1 MEIVDPSRIQALVQG
16 LADEYSR
23 KIILSAIPK
32 AKSVEDMSRENDIPL
47 STCYRRVHELLNSQI
62 LLVERIIVT
71 PEGKKYELLRSSYR
85 AVNVTFDGG
94 VMKVEAVI
102 NEDVAEK
109 LRRLW
114 MAMREP
120 DKLSRVG
127 NDSNSIKGTGGDIK
141 KR

>member
-1 MEIVDPSRIQALVQG
+1 MEITEPGRVQALIQG

-23 KIILSAIPK
+23 KILLSAIPK

-47 STCYRRVHELLNSQI
+47 STAYRRVHELLDAQI
-62 LLVERIIVT
+62 LVVERIIVT

-85 AVNVTFDGG
+85 SVTVSFDGG
-94 VMKVEAVI
+94 QLKVEALI

-114 MAMREP
+114 LSMRE
-120 DKLSRVG
+120 S
-127 NDSNSIKGTGGDIK
+127 
-141 KR
+141 

>member
-1 MEIVDPSRIQALVQG
+1 MEISEPSGIQALVQG

-47 STCYRRVHELLNSQI
+47 STCYRRVHELLDSQI
-62 LLVERIIVT
+62 LVVERIIVT
-71 PEGKKYELLRSSYR
+71 PEGKKFELLRSAYR

-94 VMKVEAVI
+94 VMKVDAII

-114 MAMREP
+114 LTMKEA
-120 DKLSRVG
+120 K
-127 NDSNSIKGTGGDIK
+127 
-141 KR
+141 

>member
-1 MEIVDPSRIQALVQG
+1 LEISEPSRIQALVQG

-47 STCYRRVHELLNSQI
+47 STCYRRVHELLDSQI
-62 LLVERIIVT
+62 LVVERIIVT
-71 PEGKKYELLRSSYR
+71 PEGKKYELLRSAYR
-85 AVNVTFDGG
+85 AVNVSFDGG
-94 VMKVEAVI
+94 VMKVDALI

-114 MAMREP
+114 LTMKET
-120 DKLSRVG
+120 K
-127 NDSNSIKGTGGDIK
+127 
-141 KR
+141 

>member
-1 MEIVDPSRIQALVQG
+1 MEISEPSRVQALVTG

-32 AKSVEDMSRENDIPL
+32 AKSVEDMSRENDVPL
-47 STCYRRVHELLNSQI
+47 STCYRRVHELLDAQI
-62 LLVERIIVT
+62 LVVEKIVVT
-71 PEGKKYELLRSSYR
+71 PEGKKFELLRSAYR

-94 VMKVEAVI
+94 VMKVDAII

-114 MAMREP
+114 LTMKEA
-120 DKLSRVG
+120 K
-127 NDSNSIKGTGGDIK
+127 
-141 KR
+141 

>member
-1 MEIVDPSRIQALVQG
+1 MEISEPSRIQALVQG

-23 KIILSAIPK
+23 KILLSTIPR

-47 STCYRRVHELLNSQI
+47 STCYRRVHELLDNQI
-62 LLVERIIVT
+62 LVVEKIIVT
-71 PEGKKYELLRSSYR
+71 PDGKKYELLRSAYR

-94 VMKVEAVI
+94 VMKVDAII

-114 MAMREP
+114 LTMKEA
-120 DKLSRVG
+120 K
-127 NDSNSIKGTGGDIK
+127 
-141 KR
+141 

>member
-1 MEIVDPSRIQALVQG
+1 MEIADPSRIQAIVQG

-47 STCYRRVHELLNSQI
+47 STCYRRVHELLDSQI
-62 LLVERIIVT
+62 LVVERIIVT
-71 PEGKKYELLRSSYR
+71 PDGKKYELLRSAYR

-94 VMKVEAVI
+94 VMKVEAMI
-102 NEDVAEK
+102 NEDVADK

-114 MAMREP
+114 LTMKET
-120 DKLSRVG
+120 K
-127 NDSNSIKGTGGDIK
+127 
-141 KR
+141 

>member
-1 MEIVDPSRIQALVQG
+1 MEITEQSRVTALVQG

-47 STCYRRVHELLNSQI
+47 STCYRRVHELLDSQI
-62 LLVERIIVT
+62 LLVEKIIVT
-71 PEGKKYELLRSSYR
+71 PDGKKYELLRSAYR
-85 AVNVTFDGG
+85 AVTVSFEGG
-94 VMKVEAVI
+94 TMKVDAQI

-114 MAMREP
+114 MTMRES
-120 DKLSRVG
+120 D
-127 NDSNSIKGTGGDIK
+127 
-141 KR
+141 

>member
-1 MEIVDPSRIQALVQG
+1 MEISDPNRIQALVQG

-23 KIILSAIPK
+23 KILLSTIPK

-47 STCYRRVHELLNSQI
+47 STCYRRVHELLDNQI
-62 LLVERIIVT
+62 LVVEKIIVT
-71 PEGKKYELLRSSYR
+71 PDGKKYELLRSAYR

-94 VMKVEAVI
+94 VMKVDAMI

-114 MAMREP
+114 LTMRES
-120 DKLSRVG
+120 K
-127 NDSNSIKGTGGDIK
+127 
-141 KR
+141 

>member
-1 MEIVDPSRIQALVQG
+1 MEISEPSRIQALVQG

-23 KIILSAIPK
+23 KILLSAIPK

-47 STCYRRVHELLNSQI
+47 STCYRRVHELLDSQI
-62 LLVERIIVT
+62 LVVERIIVT
-71 PEGKKYELLRSSYR
+71 PEGKKYELLRSAYK

-94 VMKVEAVI
+94 VMKVDAII

-114 MAMREP
+114 LTMKET
-120 DKLSRVG
+120 K
-127 NDSNSIKGTGGDIK
+127 
-141 KR
+141 

>member
-1 MEIVDPSRIQALVQG
+1 MEISEPSRIQALVQG

-32 AKSVEDMSRENDIPL
+32 AKSVEDMSRDNDIPL
-47 STCYRRVHELLNSQI
+47 STCYRRVHELLDSQI
-62 LLVERIIVT
+62 LVVERIIVT
-71 PEGKKYELLRSSYR
+71 PEGKKYELLRSAYR

-94 VMKVEAVI
+94 VMKVDALI

-114 MAMREP
+114 LTMKET
-120 DKLSRVG
+120 K
-127 NDSNSIKGTGGDIK
+127 
-141 KR
+141 